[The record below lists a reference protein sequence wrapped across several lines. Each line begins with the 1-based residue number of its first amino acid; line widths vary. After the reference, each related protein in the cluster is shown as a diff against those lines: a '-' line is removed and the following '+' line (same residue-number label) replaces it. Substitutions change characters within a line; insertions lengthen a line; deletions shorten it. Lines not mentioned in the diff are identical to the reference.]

1 MRSLLLQITA
11 AIMETPAL
19 IDQTRDRATVV
30 LIRSLQAV
38 EPAIVEES
46 LRDDVSTSGR
56 RFLWLLS
63 IIGGRC
69 S

>member
-19 IDQTRDRATVV
+19 IDKSRDRTAVA

-38 EPAIVEES
+38 KPEIVQES
-46 LRDDVSTSGR
+46 LGDDVSHPPV
-56 RFLWLLS
+56 
-63 IIGGRC
+63 IIFSRY
-69 S
+69 